1 MKNIKAVI
9 LAGGLGTRLSEET
22 NRIPKPM
29 VEIGNRP
36 IIWHIMKSLS
46 YYGIKEFVICCGYK
60 GYVIKEYFSNYF
72 LHNSDLTVNLEDN
85 SIEIL
90 EKRAESWKIHLVD
103 TGDETLTG
111 GRMKRIKDFVK
122 DDEYFCFTYGDGLAD
137 INIKNLID
145 FHKQNSVLATLSAV
159 SPPGRFGA
167 LDIDDGLVSSFVEKP
182 MGDNARINGGFFV
195 LSPKVIDYIKN
206 DHTIWEREPLEK
218 LSSEGQLAAY
228 KHDGFW
234 HPMDTLRDKIYL
246 EDLWNAKKAPWKT
259 W

>member
-111 GRMKRIKDFVK
+111 GRMKRIKDFVT
-122 DDEYFCFTYGDGLAD
+122 F
-137 INIKNLID
+137 
-145 FHKQNSVLATLSAV
+145 
-159 SPPGRFGA
+159 
-167 LDIDDGLVSSFVEKP
+167 
-182 MGDNARINGGFFV
+182 FFV
-195 LSPKVIDYIKN
+195 TAIF
-206 DHTIWEREPLEK
+206 RG
-218 LSSEGQLAAY
+218 GQN
-228 KHDGFW
+228 FE
-234 HPMDTLRDKIYL
+234 IYNCFIML
-246 EDLWNAKKAPWKT
+246 K
-259 W
+259 